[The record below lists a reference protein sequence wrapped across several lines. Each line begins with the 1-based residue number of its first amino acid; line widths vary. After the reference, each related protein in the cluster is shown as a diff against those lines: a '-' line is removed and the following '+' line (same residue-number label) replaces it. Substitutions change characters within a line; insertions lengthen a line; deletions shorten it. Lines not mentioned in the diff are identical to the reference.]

1 VKDQAKE
8 TPKETGTP
16 KRWYAIRTY
25 SGHENKVKA
34 HIENEVKHA
43 QMTDRI
49 ATVMVPSEKIFEV
62 KEGKKKSRTKTFFP
76 GYILVEAVLDKETK
90 HLILNSPSVISFVG
104 PRGEPAP
111 LHIEEVRRLVGRMEE
126 RKNVEVMEIPF
137 RVGDAVKVIEG
148 PFNNFT
154 GFVQEV
160 SEEKM
165 KLKVMVSIF
174 GRKTPVELDF
184 NQVELE
190 K

>member
-1 VKDQAKE
+1 VKEHA
-8 TPKETGTP
+8 TP

-25 SGHENKVKA
+25 SGHENRVKV
-34 HIENEVKHA
+34 HLENEVKLA
-43 QMTDRI
+43 GLTERI
-49 ATVMVPSEKIFEV
+49 IAVLVPSEKIFEV
-62 KEGKKKSRTKTFFP
+62 KDGKKKSKTKTFFP

-104 PRGEPAP
+104 PRGEPVP
-111 LHIEEVRRLVGRMEE
+111 LQADEVKRLIGRMEA
-126 RKNVEVMEIPF
+126 RKEIEVMEIPF
-137 RVGDAVKVIEG
+137 HMGEAVKVIDG

-154 GFVQEV
+154 GVVQDV
-160 SEEKM
+160 NEEKM

-190 K
+190 R